1 MSSRKTK
8 VIDGVIQVQP
18 FMHQLYGLL
27 IKALETGAV
36 AIDVYRPEELRTLE
50 QNSKQWP
57 MYHDLSNQLE
67 WYGQKLTPE
76 HWKELLSNE
85 WQAQKIVPGISGGF
99 CALGVRTSK
108 MKKREMSELIEIV
121 YCFGANNGV
130 KWSEK
135 SLEQYQSYRQAQSC

>member
-1 MSSRKTK
+1 MGDRKTK
-8 VIDGVIQVQP
+8 ILDGTVQVQP
-18 FMHQLYGLL
+18 FIHQLYTLL
-27 IKALETGAV
+27 MKALETGAV
-36 AIDVYRPEELRTLE
+36 AVDVYRPEELRTLE

-67 WYGQKLTPE
+67 WHGQKLSPE

-121 YCFGANNGV
+121 YAFGSSNGV

-135 SLEQYQSYRQAQSC
+135 SLEQYQSYREAQS

>member
-1 MSSRKTK
+1 MPDRQTK
-8 VIDGVIQVQP
+8 ILDGTIQVP
-18 FMHQLYGLL
+18 AFMQALYTKLMKG
-27 IKALETGAV
+27 LETGAV
-36 AIDVYRPEELRTLE
+36 AVDVYRPEELRTLP

-57 MYHDLSNQLE
+57 MYTDLSTQVE
-67 WYGQKLTPE
+67 WYGQMLTPE

-108 MKKREMSELIEIV
+108 MKKREMSELITIT
-121 YCFGANNGV
+121 YAFGSEKGV

-135 SLEQYQSYRQAQSC
+135 SLECYESYKEAQQ

>member
-1 MSSRKTK
+1 MSEHLKI
-8 VIDGVIQVQP
+8 VDGTVQIKGA
-18 FMHQLYGLL
+18 LDWVYNLLLKGLPG
-27 IKALETGAV
+27 GAV
-36 AIDVYRPEELRTLE
+36 EISIKRAEELRTIE

-57 MYHDLSNQLE
+57 MYFDLSTQVE
-67 WYGQKLTPE
+67 WYGQMLTPE

-108 MKKREMSELIEIV
+108 MKKREMSELITITYV
-121 YCFGANNGV
+121 FGSEKGV

-135 SLEQYQSYRQAQSC
+135 ALECYESYKEAQQ